1 VSLTQ
6 RDRVRRTAILCCHCL
21 RNIAFY
27 RAGWKRKRF
36 RVQREFWKNANSGC
50 IDIAVLEWCKL
61 FTEARGSHHWSKSVP
76 DVPAFRRNLCSRLG
90 MTEPELESYGK
101 TIKHYR
107 DKFVAHLDEEPTMF
121 IPRLRQAR
129 RGVAFLYDFLREE
142 PSMAGFLPD
151 ANRSA
156 RDLYAFWYQQAFR
169 EYLEG
174 SKV

>member
-27 RAGWKRKRF
+27 RAGWKHNRF

-61 FTEARGSHHWSKSVP
+61 FTEARGKHHWSKSVP
-76 DVPAFRRNLCSRLG
+76 DEPSFRRGLYAHLG
-90 MTEPELESYGK
+90 VTEPEFASYGK

-129 RGVAFLYDFLREE
+129 RSVAFLYDFLRDE
-142 PSMAGFLPD
+142 PTMAAFLPD
-151 ANRSA
+151 ASRSA
-156 RDLYAFWYQQAFR
+156 REFYASWYQHAAR

-174 SKV
+174 SKA